1 MNAAGETSS
10 DMDLIDDRGD
20 LRPMDTVTTR
30 RTVEDYAAELR
41 GVQDGDSFED
51 FLFVEATAMDK
62 VEFAADAYGSTDAER
77 LAEVRDI
84 IAALRI
90 VRRETQARRA
100 AAREAAGR

>member
-1 MNAAGETSS
+1 MTT
-10 DMDLIDDRGD
+10 
-20 LRPMDTVTTR
+20 TVTER

-41 GVQDGDSFED
+41 RVQDSDSFED

-62 VEFAADAYGSTDAER
+62 VEFAAHEINGSGPEV

-90 VRRETQARRA
+90 VRAETRARRA

>member
-1 MNAAGETSS
+1 MA
-10 DMDLIDDRGD
+10 
-20 LRPMDTVTTR
+20 TTTKR

-41 GVQDGDSFED
+41 EVQDGDSIDAFM
-51 FLFVEATAMDK
+51 FVEACAMDR
-62 VEFAADAYGSTDAER
+62 VEFAAEAFNNTEAER

-90 VRRETQARRA
+90 VRGETRARRA

>member
-1 MNAAGETSS
+1 MS
-10 DMDLIDDRGD
+10 
-20 LRPMDTVTTR
+20 DTVTGR

-41 GVQDGDSFED
+41 RVQDSDSFED

-62 VEFAADAYGSTDAER
+62 VEFAAEAFGSADAER

-84 IAALRI
+84 IEALRI
-90 VRRETQARRA
+90 VRRETRARRT